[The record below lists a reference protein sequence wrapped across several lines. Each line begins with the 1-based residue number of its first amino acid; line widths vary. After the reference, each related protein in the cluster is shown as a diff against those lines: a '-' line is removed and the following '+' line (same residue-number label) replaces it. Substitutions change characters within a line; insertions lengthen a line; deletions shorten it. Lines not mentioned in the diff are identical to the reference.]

1 MQSLCAALRITLGWV
16 LGGLLFQADYR
27 KASHSW
33 GAMLMVSKD
42 PFLLVRK
49 WTKMHFSLFTL
60 SGEIDCLLLFVV
72 SLCFSGGLQCWMV
85 GARVST
91 KGSAEAVRQRK
102 EWRLNSIPWS
112 PEGLK
117 WVSCDLKGSCW
128 DLGRG
133 CSCPVCPYSRALGRG
148 VAAMA
153 WGAPSVRGS
162 PEFGGTAWT
171 VSLGE
176 GWVINFNHISN
187 SHQTWRS
194 TLQKRQ

>member
-91 KGSAEAVRQRK
+91 KGSEEAVRQRK

-133 CSCPVCPYSRALGRG
+133 CSIQSAHTAGHWEGVWQQWHEEHHLSEALQNL
-148 VAAMA
+148 
-153 WGAPSVRGS
+153 GAQPGQ
-162 PEFGGTAWT
+162 
-171 VSLGE
+171 
-176 GWVINFNHISN
+176 WV
-187 SHQTWRS
+187 
-194 TLQKRQ
+194 